1 MAVIWEEEE
10 SDTWIMEDETI
21 IWEDK
26 QSDMWMIEDDT
37 IIWEDE
43 DNDAW
48 MLEHDIM
55 DMIRSIILDIINQ
68 ITA

>member
-1 MAVIWEEEE
+1 MAIIWEEEE
-10 SDTWIMEDETI
+10 IADETM
-21 IWEDK
+21 IWEDEH
-26 QSDMWMIEDDT
+26 SDMWMIEDDT

-55 DMIRSIILDIINQ
+55 DMIRSIILDIINK

>member
-10 SDTWIMEDETI
+10 SDTWIMADETI

-43 DNDAW
+43 DVSSLCF
-48 MLEHDIM
+48 MLY
-55 DMIRSIILDIINQ
+55 IICVSVELYLGRR
-68 ITA
+68 ALL